1 MLNLVIL
8 CLLLLLQFLGILM
21 DPNVVVQNAARKILG
36 SVNLPKL
43 QMFKSALD
51 GLIAG
56 LKKNPEDQDIYG
68 VLFSIGK
75 NHGSFSANI
84 AKHLAKEVFLHCL
97 LPILSTF

>member
-8 CLLLLLQFLGILM
+8 CIMLILQLLGILM
-21 DPNVVVQNAARKILG
+21 DANVVVRNEARKILG

-56 LKKNPEDQDIYG
+56 MEKNPE
-68 VLFSIGK
+68 V
-75 NHGSFSANI
+75 
-84 AKHLAKEVFLHCL
+84 C
-97 LPILSTF
+97 

>member
-21 DPNVVVQNAARKILG
+21 DANVVVRNAARKILG

-56 LKKNPEDQDIYG
+56 LEKNPE
-68 VLFSIGK
+68 V
-75 NHGSFSANI
+75 
-84 AKHLAKEVFLHCL
+84 C
-97 LPILSTF
+97 